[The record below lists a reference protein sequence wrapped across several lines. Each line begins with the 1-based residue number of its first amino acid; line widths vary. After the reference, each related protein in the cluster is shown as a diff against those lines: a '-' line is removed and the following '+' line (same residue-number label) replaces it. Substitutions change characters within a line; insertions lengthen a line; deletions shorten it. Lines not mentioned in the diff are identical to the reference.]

1 MLGDMAPAQTVQVK
15 KKSPQ
20 DRKPKAAPK
29 PAPLT
34 PENGIDLGVD
44 DTGPQTFP
52 VHFLRDDEVW
62 YDAHLPKGTL
72 ALALGEEMKQIDMTD
87 ISAMREAV
95 DKFIRLLFASEDV
108 EAIGKRLDDPDD
120 RLDLVHL
127 RMLINKIAERTGGL
141 PTT

>member
-1 MLGDMAPAQTVQVK
+1 MAPAQTVTVK

-34 PENGIDLGVD
+34 PENGIDLGLD

-72 ALALGEEMKQIDMTD
+72 ALALGQEMRNVDMQDID
-87 ISAMREAV
+87 AMRPLV
-95 DKFIRLLFASEDV
+95 DRFVRLLFNQEDV
-108 EAIGKRLDDPDD
+108 DAIAARLDDPDD
-120 RLDLVHL
+120 RLDLVHI